1 MEDRLASST
10 IRRPGPASIA
20 LVVILVTTAAWWTLA
35 LWPVG
40 DFPPAWLVSTRA
52 VCFGARAGGPPNF
65 GGWLFLIGE
74 PLGLLVMLTIIGGK
88 SLAADLA
95 GMRYWLERH
104 WVVRAVAAA
113 VVLVTVVAAASLAAR
128 PTRGI
133 AAPLSD
139 GRAQAINLPAPAT
152 TLVDQ
157 HGAPVM
163 LSTLTQP
170 SIVTV
175 AFSHCDVV
183 CPTTVRHILSARI
196 AAGRPTM
203 PLFIVTV
210 DPWRDTAE
218 RLPTIARQ
226 WELGATD
233 HVLSGTVGDVEQTLD
248 ALNIGRSRDPDTGD
262 IAHAVVV
269 LLLDG
274 RGRVTQRF
282 DGSAGGLA
290 QALAAEPPRHARALQ
305 TQHSFSP

>member
-1 MEDRLASST
+1 MEDRLAGST

-52 VCFGARAGGPPNF
+52 VCFGARGGGPPNF

-74 PLGLLVMLTIIGGK
+74 PLGLLVMLAIIGGK

-95 GMRYWLERH
+95 GIRYWLQRH
-104 WVVRAVAAA
+104 HMVPAVALALVLFA
-113 VVLVTVVAAASLAAR
+113 VVAGTSVAAR
-128 PTRGI
+128 PSTGV
-133 AAPLSD
+133 ATALSD
-139 GRAQAINLPAPAT
+139 GRAQAIDLPAPT
-152 TLVDQ
+152 TMLVDQ
-157 HGAPVM
+157 HGAPVT
-163 LSTLTQP
+163 LSTVTQP

-183 CPTTVRHILSARI
+183 CPTTVRHIMSARV

-203 PLFIVTV
+203 PVFIVTV

-226 WELGATD
+226 WALASTD
-233 HVLSGTVGDVEQTLD
+233 RVLSGDVAAVERTLD
-248 ALNIGRSRDPDTGD
+248 ALNIGRSRDPNTGD

-274 RGRVTQRF
+274 RGRVTRRF
-282 DGSAGGLA
+282 DGDASGLA
-290 QALAAEPPRHARALQ
+290 AQLAAQR
-305 TQHSFSP
+305 